1 MNQDRTDRKRGNDSA
16 GKVAADKVA
25 ADDVAA
31 PEFSE
36 VGDGVFDPAA
46 LSSMETV
53 AVIDAVVGRAAELQA
68 SDLFFHTD
76 QYSVDIAI
84 RRLGIVQRLAIV
96 SLEKGRHLISYI
108 KATAGMDIA
117 EHRRP
122 MDGRWLYEGN
132 GRTVDLRVNTIA
144 TLFGEDMTL
153 RLWDREVGLR
163 SLDHL
168 GMTGSDLNKLIAML
182 SSPSGLI
189 LVTGPTGTGKTTTLY
204 ACLQHLNNGS
214 RKINTLEDPVEYA
227 ISGVRQ
233 AQINPKLDL
242 DFPELLLNVLRQAP
256 DAIMIGEIRDP
267 PTAATAVRAA
277 NSGHLVLATL
287 HAPVAGGAV
296 QSMLALGSHP
306 FFLSSC
312 LLGVIAQRLV
322 RTLCPNCR
330 MAYDI
335 SEAPQTFEAIADL
348 LGPNEGN
355 AIYGPGGCDDCL
367 NCGYIARTGLFEVMT
382 LNQSIR
388 RLVAASR
395 PSEEIERAAV
405 AAGMVEFRRGAMLKV
420 AQGVTST
427 EEILRDVPQEY
438 LGLEE

>member
-1 MNQDRTDRKRGNDSA
+1 MNDRSNRVRNNEAAGN
-16 GKVAADKVA
+16 VAADEVEA
-25 ADDVAA
+25 VD
-31 PEFSE
+31 FSE
-36 VGDGVFDPAA
+36 DEQGAFDPAA
-46 LSSMETV
+46 LTDMETV
-53 AVIDAVVGRAAELQA
+53 AAVEAIMGRAVELQA
-68 SDLFFHTD
+68 SDVFLHTD

-96 SLEKGRHLISYI
+96 SLEKGRHLISYA
-108 KATAGMDIA
+108 KAMAGMDIA

-122 MDGRWLYEGN
+122 MDGRWLYEGG

-144 TLFGEDMTL
+144 TLFGEDMTM

-163 SLDHL
+163 SISHL
-168 GMTGSDLNKLIAML
+168 GMTSNDLNKLTAML

-227 ISGVRQ
+227 IPGIRQ
-233 AQINPKLDL
+233 AQINPKLEL

-256 DAIMIGEIRDP
+256 DVIMVGEIRDQQ
-267 PTAATAVRAA
+267 TAATAVRAA

-312 LLGVIAQRLV
+312 LLGVVAQRLV

-335 SEAPQTFEAIADL
+335 SEAPQTFAAIADL
-348 LGPNEGN
+348 LGPGEGK
-355 AIYGPGGCDDCL
+355 AIYGPGGCEQCL
-367 NCGYIARTGLFEVMT
+367 NGGYVARSGLFEVMT

-395 PSEEIERAAV
+395 PSEEIERAAIE
-405 AAGMVEFRRGAMLKV
+405 AGMVEFRRGAMLKV

-438 LGLEE
+438 LGLED